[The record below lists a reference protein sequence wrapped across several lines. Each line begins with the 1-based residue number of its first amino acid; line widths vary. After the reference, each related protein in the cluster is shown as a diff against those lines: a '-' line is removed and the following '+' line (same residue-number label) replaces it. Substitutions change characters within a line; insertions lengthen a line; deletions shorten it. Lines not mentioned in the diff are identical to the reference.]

1 MLKIKTLQL
10 GKPFG
15 GWAFPVGKFR
25 KPCEMSNSRT
35 LSASRVRTGWVSKL
49 RLGLL
54 LLLLPILKGRDC
66 DEGRGAEK
74 QIPPKTMQHASWQA
88 ERQTSTNFACK
99 QREEQQR
106 PKWRNKKK
114 KTKNKNGGGHKGKFP
129 FIRLVA
135 NVQKIKCKKFKWIF
149 VQPNS
154 SRLLCILCFVCWSDN
169 KIQNF
174 SRSNRATWSGD
185 FGGCRMAGHKSANQ
199 RC

>member
-54 LLLLPILKGRDC
+54 LLLLPFVVDAILKGRDC
-66 DEGRGAEK
+66 CEGRGAENK
-74 QIPPKTMQHASWQA
+74 SRLKPCNMRADKPKGRQAQISRANNAKSNSGQNGET
-88 ERQTSTNFACK
+88 
-99 QREEQQR
+99 
-106 PKWRNKKK
+106 KK

-154 SRLLCILCFVCWSDN
+154 SRLLCILCFVC
-169 KIQNF
+169 
-174 SRSNRATWSGD
+174 
-185 FGGCRMAGHKSANQ
+185 
-199 RC
+199 